1 MHLFRTAM
9 GVHVPD
15 VGADRMRDLDRV
27 AVDAFGIDL
36 LQMMENAGR
45 ALAATVRGML
55 HGGGGVTVLAGGGGN
70 GGGGLSAARHLHGR
84 DVRVRVILAR
94 PEDRLSVA
102 TAHQLRTLRAIGVP
116 IGGPAHADRWIGE
129 AEVAIDALLGYGAT
143 GPAEGTI
150 ADLIRTLNRRA
161 RGIVSL
167 DLPSGLHATH
177 GTVGGP
183 IVRPVRTLTL
193 ALPKTGLADP
203 AADLAELWLADI
215 GIPPEAFH
223 RIGLTSYATPF
234 RTEDRVPLQCTGTW
248 STRCR
253 DATSPR

>member
-27 AVDAFGIDL
+27 AVDVYGIDL

-45 ALAATVRGML
+45 TLAATVRGML
-55 HGGGGVTVLAGGGGN
+55 DGGGGVTVVAGSGGN
-70 GGGGLSAARHLHGR
+70 GGGGLAAARHLHGR
-84 DVRVRVILAR
+84 DVTVRVVLAR
-94 PEDRLSVA
+94 PEARLAEA
-102 TAHQLRTLRAIGVP
+102 TAHQLRTVRAIGVP
-116 IGGPAHADRWIGE
+116 VGGPEHADPWIAE
-129 AEVAIDALLGYGAT
+129 AEVAIDALLGYGST

-150 ADLIRTLNRRA
+150 AELIHTLNRRA
-161 RGIVSL
+161 RRIVSL
-167 DLPSGLHATH
+167 DLPSGLDATH

-203 AADLAELWLADI
+203 TADLAELWLADI

-223 RIGLTSYATPF
+223 RIGLTSYLTPF
-234 RTEDRVPLQCTGTW
+234 RTEDRVPLRCTGTW

-253 DATSPR
+253 DGAPSR